1 MAKNEVLYG
10 YARTDNSNHIVS
22 IDDIDRSFS
31 RTHKFFCPHC
41 NKEMYA
47 TFGEV
52 QMPHFRHN
60 GDKCQHDQ
68 YLHSLAKRVF
78 YDEYSKCLKEGLP
91 FFLEFRNPIRCNMAC
106 VLKNHI
112 DCSERYIKK
121 TTDLTKEY
129 KLISLETTVTVEE
142 HYRRPDILIESFDG
156 KQLWIEIWVSH
167 ETDEEKR
174 KDGRIIEIKI
184 NSEKDLEMIRN
195 HKMVQ
200 SEGENLAVRLFNIET
215 EDSYAPSATKE
226 VESMVSFPCEKFLC
240 LDVCGFHY
248 KFSIIEHI
256 KTDISSNLSY
266 RVVLRLNWKGDHDSI
281 DVNDGEK
288 TSEEYL
294 RTVCFRR
301 YNAYECNNALSDDNS
316 FTSLIAFE
324 WKPES
329 FKPVMLQRTKEPHRS
344 LSSHFLEAPQPITI
358 AQTDISDIEWIDLGL
373 PSGTLWAKD
382 DINRM
387 MSFAEAKHNYEV
399 HMPSKKAVEELRTC
413 KREWN
418 ECTKALVFTGPNGNS
433 ISFHCKSY
441 NKTYWLNAYEQGDAQ
456 FGQCF
461 HIGPDGH
468 FYIND
473 KDSSSAIFVRLVK

>member
-1 MAKNEVLYG
+1 MKRFGPNTNEILEEG
-10 YARTDNSNHIVS
+10 IV
-22 IDDIDRSFS
+22 
-31 RTHKFFCPHC
+31 
-41 NKEMYA
+41 
-47 TFGEV
+47 
-52 QMPHFRHN
+52 
-60 GDKCQHDQ
+60 
-68 YLHSLAKRVF
+68 
-78 YDEYSKCLKEGLP
+78 
-91 FFLEFRNPIRCNMAC
+91 
-106 VLKNHI
+106 
-112 DCSERYIKK
+112 
-121 TTDLTKEY
+121 
-129 KLISLETTVTVEE
+129 
-142 HYRRPDILIESFDG
+142 
-156 KQLWIEIWVSH
+156 
-167 ETDEEKR
+167 
-174 KDGRIIEIKI
+174 GRIIEIKI

-248 KFSIIEHI
+248 NFSIIDHI
-256 KTDISSNLSY
+256 KTGISSDLSY
-266 RVVLRLNWKGDHDSI
+266 RVVLRLNWKGNHDSI
-281 DVNDGEK
+281 VGNDGEK

-382 DINRM
+382 DI
-387 MSFAEAKHNYEV
+387 K
-399 HMPSKKAVEELRTC
+399 
-413 KREWN
+413 
-418 ECTKALVFTGPNGNS
+418 
-433 ISFHCKSY
+433 
-441 NKTYWLNAYEQGDAQ
+441 
-456 FGQCF
+456 
-461 HIGPDGH
+461 
-468 FYIND
+468 
-473 KDSSSAIFVRLVK
+473 